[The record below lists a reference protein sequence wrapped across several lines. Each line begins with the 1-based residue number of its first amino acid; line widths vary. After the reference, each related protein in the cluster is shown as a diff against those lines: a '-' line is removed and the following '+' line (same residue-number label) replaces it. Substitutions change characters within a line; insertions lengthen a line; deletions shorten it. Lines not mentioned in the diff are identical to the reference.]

1 MPLPQI
7 LFNAVVDFIVQGISM
22 NDDDDSNKTVTTRKP
37 FVAAASHSDEVLILA
52 ILFSLK
58 HWLRHI
64 KIRRTA

>member
-37 FVAAASHSDEVLILA
+37 FVAAASYSDEVLI
-52 ILFSLK
+52 
-58 HWLRHI
+58 
-64 KIRRTA
+64 